1 MYCSFNRYINHIY
14 SRIVSR
20 IIPRF
25 ILLLLG
31 FSPVSLSA
39 DIISVENA
47 GFSSF
52 ITDQVEYKLVREQWE
67 KTGVYDS
74 TGWQRNN
81 KNALNIG
88 MQHKGVWLRFTLQ
101 DIINDSMVLLIENP
115 FIDRAELYYSVG
127 LRDVMIA
134 EDGLSNKHR
143 GKDAYPNL
151 KFKTENH
158 AHQYYLYVRS
168 ELEPTISLWLHSP
181 DQYQGS
187 YESRLSYFFL
197 LTGIFGVIF
206 LYNLFLCFS
215 IRDMVYVYY
224 SIYVVAT
231 YFAQTTMASLGYTLL
246 GTDDLIPDGGF
257 VFLAVGSVALLSR
270 FFLTSF
276 FEKYLD
282 KPDNKRI
289 KYIFNSFIFVG
300 VSIILLSFIVEH
312 FYVFWYMNFA
322 MMILAFLILYSTIHL
337 YRNGVRRARFILW
350 AWTPFLIGAI
360 FFSLTN
366 AGVLNYSFFAQY
378 SMSIGACLETVLLS
392 FALGFRIKELEQQKQ
407 RSELQALEQT
417 NRFQGLELDMV
428 RTKLMALQSQMNPH
442 FIFNALNSVQHS
454 VLQKDLKRSKQMIQE
469 FAKLMRTMLVNARS
483 ESVRVEDELDFITTY
498 LEIEKNRK
506 NDLFDF
512 KVDMADSLA
521 EDGVSIPPA
530 MIQPVCENA
539 IKHAFVDESATNN
552 LIQVT
557 IQPGEMENTVC
568 ITVRD
573 NGVGYSDHRI
583 LRNNQSLGLSI
594 IRERIALLLKQGRFA
609 ELSISTQKDTN
620 EAGTSVRMILPIID

>member
-1 MYCSFNRYINHIY
+1 
-14 SRIVSR
+14 
-20 IIPRF
+20 
-25 ILLLLG
+25 
-31 FSPVSLSA
+31 VSLSA

>member
-1 MYCSFNRYINHIY
+1 M
-14 SRIVSR
+14 
-20 IIPRF
+20 
-25 ILLLLG
+25 
-31 FSPVSLSA
+31 SLSA